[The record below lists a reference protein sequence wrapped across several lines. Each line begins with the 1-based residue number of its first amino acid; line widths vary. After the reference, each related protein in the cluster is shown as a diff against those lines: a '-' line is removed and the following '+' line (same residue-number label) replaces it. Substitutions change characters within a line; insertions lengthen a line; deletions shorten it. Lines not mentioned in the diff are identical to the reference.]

1 MFNDVVISHFR
12 KVLKRKE
19 KQVTL
24 DRFFSKR
31 KEQLVTTSLPTKR
44 LARETTPPLELPD
57 VFVEEVSP
65 SKK

>member
-1 MFNDVVISHFR
+1 MFNDVIISHFR

-31 KEQLVTTSLPTKR
+31 KEQLVTTSLPSKR
-44 LARETTPPLELPD
+44 LAREKTPPVELSD

-65 SKK
+65 S